1 MAIKWKLSPKQHIK
15 HFSTGV
21 ETATK
26 HHHLSKSP
34 PPMVASSFAQVQY
47 YPTEKE
53 ERKRK
58 KHYTTDWLVVTN
70 SETSCRS
77 WGWKL
82 AEIWQKKTFAFVTMR
97 LNNYDAVK
105 RRVGDWQRYENNAFH
120 TAKINSTIALMWL
133 DAVQIGV
140 LGGNWAAYLTWKAG
154 APLDCQSSPRTGPPP
169 PDCHKFR
176 EFSLSSLTNYAAQSP
191 NPTSDRGRDLRNRK
205 RGTHG

>member
-1 MAIKWKLSPKQHIK
+1 MKKNNKIKEWWQEWMAIKWKLSPKQRIK

-34 PPMVASSFAQVQY
+34 PPMVASPFAQVQY

-58 KHYTTDWLVVTN
+58 KHHTTDWLVVTN

-105 RRVGDWQRYENNAFH
+105 RRVGDWQRYENTFSCSKNKQYHCA
-120 TAKINSTIALMWL
+120 
-133 DAVQIGV
+133 DVIGRC
-140 LGGNWAAYLTWKAG
+140 T
-154 APLDCQSSPRTGPPP
+154 
-169 PDCHKFR
+169 
-176 EFSLSSLTNYAAQSP
+176 
-191 NPTSDRGRDLRNRK
+191 DRSAWG
-205 RGTHG
+205 